1 MKSTLVNLNAFA
13 IALSALFCMSV
24 QAQQAPLSPFADIAQ
39 ARQIYG
45 PKISPEALQ
54 GKIVFVEFW
63 GTYCG
68 PCRQSMPHLQQMY
81 NQFGQTG
88 LFCMI
93 GNHVQQYSSD
103 TEAFLKKTGVTFPV
117 FQHLNLPINRRISA
131 IPRAFLFDASGKI
144 VAEGHPKEVVNKIP
158 ALIEEASS
166 TKKSETLQ
174 ASNSLSASDKLF
186 PRINKSDLDKY
197 PKTAIA
203 MISPRQ
209 ENYKSL
215 QNTVL
220 QLNRNS
226 APSTVLTARATP
238 SDVKAK
244 RLIELS
250 KSKPA
255 KTYTSLAKLNR
266 TKKDMNKNPLFAD
279 VFQTLSADKRV
290 KDLSAILVKTAD
302 LESQEKQM
310 TPDEVKAEAQSLFLS
325 LKAFYYGNDLS
336 PALKK
341 ETCDAARK
349 LKEKY
354 GCSGKV
360 KN

>member
-1 MKSTLVNLNAFA
+1 MKSTIVYLSAFA
-13 IALSALFCMSV
+13 AALSALFCMSV
-24 QAQQAPLSPFADIAQ
+24 QAQQAPSFPFAGITQAQ
-39 ARQIYG
+39 QIYG
-45 PKISPEALQ
+45 PKISPESLQ

-131 IPRAFLFDASGKI
+131 IPRAFLFDANGKI
-144 VAEGHPKEVVNKIP
+144 VAEGHPTEVVNKIP
-158 ALIEEASS
+158 ALIQEASLI
-166 TKKSETLQ
+166 KKSETLH

-186 PRINKSDLDKY
+186 PHINNSDLDKF

-215 QNTVL
+215 QNTIV
-220 QLNRNS
+220 QLNRKNES
-226 APSTVLTARATP
+226 AAVLAPRATP
-238 SDVKAK
+238 SNVKAQ

-250 KSKPA
+250 KTKPA
-255 KTYTSLAKLNR
+255 KTYASMSKYNR
-266 TKKDMNKNPLFAD
+266 SHKGVNQNPAFAD

-290 KDLSAILVKTAD
+290 KDLSEILVKVAD
-302 LESQEKQM
+302 LESKEKQM
-310 TPDEVKAEAQSLFLS
+310 TPDAAKAKAQTLFLS

-354 GCSGKV
+354 GCSGKRT
-360 KN
+360 N